1 MSSFEKH
8 HSKKK
13 QIFNGGNYLLSPLN
27 NKKINSLNYFGTNKK
42 DNNNNQNR
50 INIIVNKINTSQLKK
65 KSTNVEGINNILQ
78 INKTYSLS
86 RQKNKNKLNS
96 NKILSTYNNIND
108 SHLSSAKSKHK
119 NENRFENHTTADDIK
134 LNVSNNNN
142 IYNLKKLYINKKI
155 KDFNFTSK
163 NDSFN
168 NKNKNTV
175 NNNFLSNR
183 QSYEHLKTETNN
195 NTSND
200 LNIKLILPNNNIFG
214 KKSVNQNYDDIIG
227 TPSGL
232 FKKNNPSN
240 FQFNSPGNILRNY
253 YNNPNIKFSKEELII
268 KESFTNQSTNDSKN
282 KKRQKSI
289 DISISGKENSEVKK
303 NKHKNRC
310 PEDLHFFYI
319 NMIQKG
325 KKMENYIQGE

>member
-1 MSSFEKH
+1 
-8 HSKKK
+8 
-13 QIFNGGNYLLSPLN
+13 
-27 NKKINSLNYFGTNKK
+27 
-42 DNNNNQNR
+42 
-50 INIIVNKINTSQLKK
+50 
-65 KSTNVEGINNILQ
+65 
-78 INKTYSLS
+78 
-86 RQKNKNKLNS
+86 
-96 NKILSTYNNIND
+96 
-108 SHLSSAKSKHK
+108 
-119 NENRFENHTTADDIK
+119 
-134 LNVSNNNN
+134 VSNNNN

-195 NTSND
+195 NTSNE

-253 YNNPNIKFSKEELII
+253 YNNPNIKFNKEELII

-303 NKHKNRC
+303 NKYKNRC